1 MDGVL
6 DDKLA
11 VIIDDKL
18 AVIGADDGMM
28 LAASVSSLLLPQSLD
43 RTKSGGW

>member
-6 DDKLA
+6 
-11 VIIDDKL
+11 DDKL

-28 LAASVSSLLLPQSLD
+28 LAASASSLLLPQSLD